1 LSTEDEECLGRPTQ
15 VTVPENVDGI
25 HSTILD
31 DQRISAEKIAETVIC
46 SIIHE
51 ILYVKRL
58 SVKWIPECLNA
69 VQKCD

>member
-1 LSTEDEECLGRPTQ
+1 

-31 DQRISAEKIAETVIC
+31 VQRISAEKIAETVMIFRERLG

-51 ILYVKRL
+51 IIYVRRL

-69 VQKCD
+69 VQNCD